1 MIRAVSTALL
11 AALLAV
17 AGCSRENGENA
28 PSRSGDRQADAAT
41 AAQGHRDSHDHR
53 RHGGGVHRHDHRE
66 DHAGHGQADHQD
78 GAHDHGGHEQAGHG
92 QNGHRHDR
100 HDTQSQAHPREGRQ
114 VAAPPGKRS
123 AGPAETPPASG
134 TRQPQ
139 GTGHNHDHHHNGDRS
154 QGGDHDH
161 EGESRHTRIPAAMAA
176 RVGLRSE
183 PVASGTLRD
192 EHYMQ
197 GLLVPVDGKVARVVA
212 RFPGPVRAVH
222 VNVGD
227 RVRAGQRLASVE
239 SNLSLSRYDVPAPI
253 GGTIL
258 ARQVTVGDL
267 AGEQVLFEIADL
279 DELWVD
285 LHLFGADADR
295 VEIGM
300 PVRIERLSDGARAE
314 SQLER
319 VLPGTATASQSTVAR
334 ARMANSDGRWRPGTA
349 VRAAVTVSERI
360 ADLVVPLAAL
370 QRMDNEDV
378 VFVQDGDEYEARVV
392 SLGARDGLHAEV
404 LDGVKAGERV
414 VVAQSFLVKA
424 DIEKSGAAHEH

>member
-1 MIRAVSTALL
+1 
-11 AALLAV
+11 
-17 AGCSRENGENA
+17 
-28 PSRSGDRQADAAT
+28 
-41 AAQGHRDSHDHR
+41 
-53 RHGGGVHRHDHRE
+53 
-66 DHAGHGQADHQD
+66 
-78 GAHDHGGHEQAGHG
+78 
-92 QNGHRHDR
+92 
-100 HDTQSQAHPREGRQ
+100 
-114 VAAPPGKRS
+114 
-123 AGPAETPPASG
+123 
-134 TRQPQ
+134 
-139 GTGHNHDHHHNGDRS
+139 
-154 QGGDHDH
+154 
-161 EGESRHTRIPAAMAA
+161 MAA